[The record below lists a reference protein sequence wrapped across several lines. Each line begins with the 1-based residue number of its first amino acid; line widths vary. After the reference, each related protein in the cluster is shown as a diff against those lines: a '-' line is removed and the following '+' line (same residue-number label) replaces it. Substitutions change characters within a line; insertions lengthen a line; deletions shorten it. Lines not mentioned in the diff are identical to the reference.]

1 MLLDSAQTKARS
13 NLAKLKATK
22 EFLEV
27 MEKNGVQK
35 PEDNLT
41 EEQKE
46 LLAEDK
52 YIEMRKKQYRK

>member
-1 MLLDSAQTKARS
+1 M
-13 NLAKLKATK
+13 AKLKATK

-27 MEKNGVQK
+27 MEKNGIQK